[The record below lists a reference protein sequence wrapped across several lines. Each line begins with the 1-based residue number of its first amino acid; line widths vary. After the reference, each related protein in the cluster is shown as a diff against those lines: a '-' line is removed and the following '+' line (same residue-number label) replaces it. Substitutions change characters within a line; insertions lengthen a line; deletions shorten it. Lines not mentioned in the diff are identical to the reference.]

1 MAQSKM
7 KFGIDLGTTNS
18 VICKI
23 ESGEPVIKKTDTLKD
38 TLPSCVS
45 FTKKKIAKVGD
56 SAYNDLRQ
64 DKSRAMKKWSNG
76 CENVFIE
83 FKRNMGTDKLYESSN
98 MGETFSPEQ
107 LSSEVLKALKSFI
120 GDENITSAVITIP
133 AKFKADQI
141 AATKRAAQMA
151 GIEHCE
157 LLQEQIAASMAYGL
171 SVSNK
176 NGQWLVF
183 DFGGGTFDVALIK
196 VEDGIMQVK
205 DTEGDNYLG
214 GKNLDY
220 AIVDSIIIP
229 YLKENYSI
237 SNIMENETTRNI
249 LRDAMKFY
257 AEQAKNQLSFRAEV
271 DITSQLDEF
280 GEDDKGEEIELDMV
294 ITQEQLASVLTHVFQ
309 KAIDIT
315 KQLLNRNGLSGTDL
329 DKLILVGGPTFSP
342 ILREMLRKQVTPNV
356 DTDIDPMTA
365 VAKGAALFASG
376 IDCDVKEEL
385 AIGTVALTLSYEA
398 NSVQP
403 IEFVT
408 VQLSKKECS
417 GLIPSRLFVELV
429 RSDNGWS
436 SGKFEI
442 NEIGDVIECQ
452 LMEGKNNAFTV
463 NAYDERG
470 AVVPCFPKEIN
481 IMQGIVVGNAVL
493 PYNISI
499 EVHDSG
505 LKKNVVKSVK
515 GLEKN
520 QQLPAIGTLNGLKTR
535 KQLCP
540 GMTGET
546 LVIPIYQSEHNADG
560 TSAIYNDHV
569 FDVIITGDEVG
580 QVIPVGSDVDLT
592 IKVNRSQ
599 MLKLEAFFP
608 VSGDT
613 VEKDVKIEARS
624 VISSH
629 ELETLK
635 DSVNLKLRTIKTSS
649 VIKDFEISE
658 AEKLINEVNDRFDG
672 EKNSEDGRMHL
683 QADIRRAFLKM
694 EEIEQGHEWDSVEAE
709 IREEFDRLEKANN
722 ELDNKYDQEVA
733 AVRSQVDSVI
743 RSKDVRQGRTVLD
756 DINSLFIVVT
766 FIYQLM
772 GFIDYHLRNF
782 NSIQWKDATKA
793 YQLLQHGKEIANA
806 NPSENLLY
814 PIVSSVID
822 LMIEPP
828 TNGPGLTSF
837 MGYSKDEK

>member
-18 VICKI
+18 AICKM

-64 DKSRAMKKWSNG
+64 DKSRATKKWSNDR
-76 CENVFIE
+76 ENVFIE
-83 FKRNMGTDKLYESSN
+83 FKRNMGTDKSYESSN
-98 MGETFSPEQ
+98 MGESFSPEQ
-107 LSSEVLKALKSFI
+107 LSAEVLKTLKSFI
-120 GDENITSAVITIP
+120 ADDNITSAVITIP

-141 AATKRAAQMA
+141 AATKRAAQKA

-157 LLQEQIAASMAYGL
+157 LLQEPIAASMAYGL
-171 SVSNK
+171 SASNK

-237 SNIMENETTRNI
+237 TNIMENETTRNI

-257 AEQAKNQLSFRAEV
+257 AEQAKNQLSFKPQA

-280 GEDDKGEEIELDMV
+280 GEDDEGEEIELDMV
-294 ITQEQLASVLTHVFQ
+294 ITQELLASVLTPVFQ

-315 KQLLNRNGLSGTDL
+315 KQLLKRNGLSGRDL
-329 DKLILVGGPTFSP
+329 DKLILVGGPTYSP

-376 IDCDVKEEL
+376 IDSDIKEEL

-408 VQLSKKECS
+408 VQLSKEECV
-417 GLIPSRLFVELV
+417 GYTPSKLFVELV

-436 SGKFEI
+436 SGKVEI

-463 NAYDERG
+463 NAYDEKG
-470 AVVPCFPKEIN
+470 TTVPCFPKEIN

-499 EVHDSG
+499 EAHDSG
-505 LKKNVVKSVK
+505 LEKNVVKSVK

-520 QQLPAIGTLNGLKTR
+520 QQLPAVGTLNGLKTR
-535 KQLCP
+535 NQLRP
-540 GMTGET
+540 GMTEDT

-560 TSAIYNDHV
+560 TSAIHNDHV
-569 FDVIITGDEVG
+569 FDVVITGDEIG
-580 QVIPVGSDVDLT
+580 QVIPIGSDVDIT

-608 VSGDT
+608 ISGDT

-624 VISSH
+624 VITSH
-629 ELETLK
+629 ELERLK
-635 DSVNLKLRTIKTSS
+635 DSANLKFHALKSS
-649 VIKDFEISE
+649 SAIKDSETAE

-672 EKNSEDGRMHL
+672 EKSSEDGRMHL

-694 EEIEQGHEWDSVEAE
+694 EEVEQGHEWDSIEAE

-722 ELDNKYDQEVA
+722 ELGNKYDQQVT

-743 RSKDVRQGRTVLD
+743 RSKDVRQGRIVLD
-756 DINSLFIVVT
+756 DINSLFVAVT
-766 FIYQLM
+766 LIYQLM
-772 GFIDYHLRNF
+772 GFIDFHLHNF
-782 NSIQWKDATKA
+782 NSIQWKDATRA
-793 YQLLQHGKEIANA
+793 RQLLQQGKEIANT
-806 NPSENLLY
+806 NPSESSLH
-814 PIVSSVID
+814 PIVRSVID

-828 TNGPGLTSF
+828 TSGPGVSF
-837 MGYSKDEK
+837 